1 MNPIAPPSA
10 GMPRKSWSVRCKILS
25 TLATTV
31 ALIVVVAIASVCR
44 SSSALAAPRAATAPT
59 TSAPAVTH
67 ARTMSAAVP
76 THKAQLSAPHV
87 LIKMSGN
94 GQGSSA
100 PFLVTTSTVTATYTY
115 NCSASGGSGN
125 FIADMVYG
133 DQASPN
139 SDDQVIAN
147 ALGTGGSAT
156 VTLYPTN
163 VGQDYHLTVISEC
176 TWTVTLTTSV
186 PAVTHAPTT
195 SARAVTH
202 APTTSAA
209 VPAHK
214 AQLSAPHVLI
224 KMSGNGQGSSAPFL
238 VTTSTVTATY
248 TYNCSASGGSGNFI
262 ADMVYGDQASP
273 NSDDQVIANA
283 LGTGGSATV
292 TLYPTNVGQDYHLT
306 VISECTWTVTLTTS
320 VPAVTHAPTTSAP
333 AVTHA
338 PTTSARAVTH
348 APMMSARCPRIRPS
362 HVSQLPLPERRVR
375 DSGSPAPAG
384 SVEQGGYRAR
394 ADGATALADR
404 EGLAGVERDRLAER
418 DGDLHRLPW

>member
-1 MNPIAPPSA
+1 MNQIAPPSA

-31 ALIVVVAIASVCR
+31 ALIVVVAIASGCR
-44 SSSALAAPRAATAPT
+44 SSSALAAPSAATAPT

-139 SDDQVIAN
+139 SDDQLIAN

-176 TWTVTLTTSV
+176 TWTVTLTTS
-186 PAVTHAPTT
+186 
-195 SARAVTH
+195 
-202 APTTSAA
+202 
-209 VPAHK
+209 
-214 AQLSAPHVLI
+214 
-224 KMSGNGQGSSAPFL
+224 
-238 VTTSTVTATY
+238 
-248 TYNCSASGGSGNFI
+248 
-262 ADMVYGDQASP
+262 
-273 NSDDQVIANA
+273 
-283 LGTGGSATV
+283 
-292 TLYPTNVGQDYHLT
+292 
-306 VISECTWTVTLTTS
+306 
-320 VPAVTHAPTTSAP
+320 AP

-338 PTTSARAVTH
+338 PTTSAR
-348 APMMSARCPRIRPS
+348 CP
-362 HVSQLPLPERRVR
+362 RRVR
-375 DSGSPAPAG
+375 DPGSPAPAG

-404 EGLAGVERDRLAER
+404 EGLAGVERDRLAKR
-418 DGDLHRLPW
+418 DGDLHRLPWQGRRQGSGTAAAAHVTEVQHTGHVRGADVELRAVPGTYRRARPPSAADRRRSVAVNRWCARRLPGAASTWPRRTW